1 MISNNYEPIDCNFY
15 DLLEAAATLK
25 KECII
30 DFFNAEFRE
39 QQILSRIKNLFT
51 ENKEEYME
59 LENDTLIR
67 LDKIIAVNGKKLPNV
82 C

>member
-30 DFFNAEFRE
+30 DFFNAKFQE

-59 LENDTLIR
+59 LENGTLIR

-82 C
+82 Y

>member
-25 KECII
+25 KNCII
-30 DFFNAEFRE
+30 EFFNTEFIEE
-39 QQILSRIKNLFT
+39 QVVSRIKNLFT
-51 ENKEEYME
+51 ENKVEYME
-59 LENDTLIR
+59 LENGMIIR
-67 LDKIIAVNGKKLPNV
+67 LDNIIALNGKKLPNA

>member
-30 DFFNAEFRE
+30 EFFNTEFRE
-39 QQILSRIKNLFT
+39 EQVVSRIKNLFT
-51 ENKEEYME
+51 DNKVEYME
-59 LENDTLIR
+59 LENGMLIR
-67 LDKIIAVNGKKLPNV
+67 LDKIIALNGEKLPNA